1 MYELK
6 VLHYSY
12 KSQTGHTKVVYAH
25 FHANCALSRVY
36 ASAQQSVSTT
46 SVFFTCIHIPPPVP
60 MALAVAFVTG
70 SDQGLGFGLVKQ
82 FVAHLNSVSDYKL
95 TRSD

>member
-12 KSQTGHTKVVYAH
+12 KSQTEHTKVVYGH

-36 ASAQQSVSTT
+36 VSAQQSVSAN
-46 SVFFTCIHIPPPVP
+46 SVFFPCIHIPPPVP

-70 SDQGLGFGLVKQ
+70 SNQGLGFGLVKE
-82 FVAHLNSVSDYKL
+82 FVDHLNSVSGSKL